1 MIILPGMFY
10 VTSTPFWVR
19 MLFPSGLT
27 WQGSDTEGA
36 VYLTFDDGPH
46 PEITAFVLDQLKQ
59 AGAVGTFFCIG
70 ENVKRY
76 PNIFGRIK
84 SEGHQIGNHTYNH
97 LNGWNTSTENYLQN
111 YEMADRLIGSSLFR
125 PPFGKITKKQVV
137 ALRNHNPDI
146 NIVMWGAVTGDF
158 DVSNSGECCTNIA
171 LQHLKPG
178 KIIVMH
184 DSEKAFPRL
193 KVMLPAVLDY
203 IKKEGIL
210 TACL

>member
-1 MIILPGMFY
+1 MFY

-19 MLFPSGLT
+19 MLFPAGLT
-27 WQGSDTEGA
+27 WKGPAQQGA
-36 VYLTFDDGPH
+36 VYLTFDDGPS
-46 PEITAFVLDQLKQ
+46 PEITSFVLDQLQQ
-59 AGAVGTFFCIG
+59 AGMKGTFFCIG
-70 ENVKRY
+70 ENVKCY
-76 PNIFGRIK
+76 PEVFERIK

-97 LNGWNTSTENYLQN
+97 LNGWNNSAENYFQNYLQ
-111 YEMADRLIGSSLFR
+111 ADRLIGSSLFR

-137 ALRNHNPDI
+137 ALRNHNPGI
-146 NIVMWGAVTGDF
+146 NIVMWSAVTGDF
-158 DVSNSGECCTNIA
+158 DQSKSGEWCTNIA
-171 LQHLKPG
+171 LQHLQPG

-193 KVMLPAVLDY
+193 KVMLPAILDY